1 MRSEKTADA
10 VDAAR
15 YAQRPSL
22 LHSFFELRFP
32 MEAALFWIHG
42 IHHPWPSVAKHGN
55 RKSVML
61 IPGFMA
67 GDMSLAPLAGICR
80 WLGHKTFFTGIRSN
94 SNCPRETVLHL
105 ERHLERIYEDEG
117 RVVVIGQSLGGV
129 YARELAARRP
139 ELVERVITLG
149 SPIRLVEDSANALV
163 LAMARL
169 VAKLRNMDDGC
180 LTQSCSC
187 GMMLVERPPGDVP
200 TTVVYSKTDGVV
212 HWDSCVDRSG
222 ARTVENIEVMASHV
236 GMGLNTD
243 VFRVVAERLASA
255 PRPTTPRPIS
265 SVLRLMRRSE
275 AFPQLS

>member
-10 VDAAR
+10 IESAR

-32 MEAALFWIHG
+32 MEAALFWVHG
-42 IHHPWPSVAKHGN
+42 IHHRWPHVAKHGH

-67 GDMSLAPLAGICR
+67 GDMTLAPLAGLCR

-105 ERHLERIYEDEG
+105 ERHLERIHEDEG
-117 RVVVIGQSLGGV
+117 RVAIIGQSLGGV

-139 ELVERVITLG
+139 DLVERVITLG
-149 SPIRLVEDSANALV
+149 SPISLVEDSANALV
-163 LAMARL
+163 ITMARL
-169 VAKLRNMDDGC
+169 VSRLRKMEDGC

-187 GMMLVERPPGDVP
+187 GMMLAARHPLEIP
-200 TTVVYSKTDGVV
+200 TTAIYSKTDGVV
-212 HWDSCVDRSG
+212 HWESCIDRSG
-222 ARTVENIEVMASHV
+222 AKTVENIEVMASHV
-236 GMGLNTD
+236 GMGVNTE
-243 VFRVVAERLASA
+243 VFKVVADRLASA
-255 PRPTTPRPIS
+255 PRQMSARSEP
-265 SVLRLMRRSE
+265 LRLRRREITPNFS
-275 AFPQLS
+275 